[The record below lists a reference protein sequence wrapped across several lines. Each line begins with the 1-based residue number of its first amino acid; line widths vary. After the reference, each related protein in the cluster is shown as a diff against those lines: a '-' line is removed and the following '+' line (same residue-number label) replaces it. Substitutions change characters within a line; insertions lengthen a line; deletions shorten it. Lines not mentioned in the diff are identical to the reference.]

1 MSTLDSDLYVD
12 EVSVLRRAAWPQIAA
27 LVGIALAALVPLL
40 LAVALAS

>member
-27 LVGIALAALVPLL
+27 LGGIALATLTPLL
-40 LAVALAS
+40 LAVMLAS

>member
-1 MSTLDSDLYVD
+1 MSTLDSNLYVD

-27 LVGIALAALVPLL
+27 LVGIATAALVPLM